1 MESVYD
7 HARHQQRAGCQGKCQ
22 RPHIASDCKGP
33 GRYLSVFVYLQV
45 PKTIGQGDVVKG
57 ERRELGKKREASRK
71 GGPAQS
77 PPDSRTAL
85 GSHPSKRELW
95 PHVFFVLPWQEGRHM
110 VSQPK
115 AQHSICVYQDMK
127 KAISQDQY
135 NWLKVRKWKVGTAI

>member
-7 HARHQQRAGCQGKCQ
+7 LARHQQRAGYQGKCQ

-77 PPDSRTAL
+77 PPAS
-85 GSHPSKRELW
+85 GQLW
-95 PHVFFVLPWQEGRHM
+95 HLTLPKESFGLTFSLSFPGR
-110 VSQPK
+110 K
-115 AQHSICVYQDMK
+115 A
-127 KAISQDQY
+127 
-135 NWLKVRKWKVGTAI
+135 GT